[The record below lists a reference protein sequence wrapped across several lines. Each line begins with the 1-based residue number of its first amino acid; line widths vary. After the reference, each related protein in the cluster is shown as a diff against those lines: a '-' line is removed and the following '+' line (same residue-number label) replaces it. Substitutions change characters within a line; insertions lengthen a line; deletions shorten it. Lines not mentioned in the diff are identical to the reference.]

1 MECRAGCEFVVGV
14 WFIVIYSM
22 NACIARKY
30 IQNDNDIHQRDTF
43 LPFSTIS
50 WEDTTFFS
58 DNASRRDCRKTWVV
72 YLQGRGFWGYEAGR
86 HVKHRDS
93 GRDVADYLV
102 VVLARVVRG
111 EGVEAVCLES
121 VWVVAAASV
130 LDDWLAFTRNL
141 KLTPYHSDA
150 LPLVAL

>member
-1 MECRAGCEFVVGV
+1 M
-14 WFIVIYSM
+14 
-22 NACIARKY
+22 
-30 IQNDNDIHQRDTF
+30 
-43 LPFSTIS
+43 
-50 WEDTTFFS
+50 
-58 DNASRRDCRKTWVV
+58 RRDVIVEKHGSYTYKGEVFCPLLCRRDEMEKKERKNRVV